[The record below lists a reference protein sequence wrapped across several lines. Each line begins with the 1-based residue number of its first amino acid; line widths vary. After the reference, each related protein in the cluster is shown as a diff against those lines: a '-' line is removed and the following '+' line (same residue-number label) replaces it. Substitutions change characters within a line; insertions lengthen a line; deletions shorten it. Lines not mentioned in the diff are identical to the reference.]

1 MSDAPLPVLHLIWG
15 LEMGGAQKI
24 IAAIARHSPAGAFR
38 HGVVSFHGDG
48 PARPEIEAAG
58 CAAALLNKRRGF
70 DPAMPG
76 ALRRLTAG
84 FPRGIMHAHDF
95 TGAFWGRLAL
105 RGSPGWRLAVTDH
118 LASQALCAWKRL
130 VYAMVLRRADM
141 VMALGNA
148 TLARLRAWG
157 VADGRLALAPIGPDL
172 PPPAPGARA
181 ALRHELRLE
190 PGRVL
195 ALTCARLEAQKNL
208 FWWLDLA
215 LRADPRLA
223 FAIAGE
229 GRQALELGRRIRAAG
244 AGERVRMLGLRRDVG
259 NLLAAADIYVLPSA
273 FEELPVSVLE
283 AMAAGLPIVAAPA
296 GELPGLVAG
305 EGDPAGFIIPLSQPA
320 RWLDSLAALASDP
333 AARGRLGARG
343 REIVSRRFDAA
354 QNAAE
359 LARIYARVMARP
371 KGRA

>member
-118 LASQALCAWKRL
+118 LASQALCAWKLGFSPHIPRPTACTRCAGKALLQSRPPCHTGGHSLPKAINAGCPLSNLALRL
-130 VYAMVLRRADM
+130 PPACAAVRGTPAGSRHRLLHSVFPRLAPAALLRLRRAPTGHPFAGRGLAGLLRKPGS
-141 VMALGNA
+141 ALKGPVRQCA
-148 TLARLRAWG
+148 CYFPARARRRWG
-157 VADGRLALAPIGPDL
+157 HCGRQRIPGSTQLQNKKPALAKG
-172 PPPAPGARA
+172 
-181 ALRHELRLE
+181 
-190 PGRVL
+190 
-195 ALTCARLEAQKNL
+195 
-208 FWWLDLA
+208 
-215 LRADPRLA
+215 
-223 FAIAGE
+223 
-229 GRQALELGRRIRAAG
+229 
-244 AGERVRMLGLRRDVG
+244 
-259 NLLAAADIYVLPSA
+259 
-273 FEELPVSVLE
+273 
-283 AMAAGLPIVAAPA
+283 MAAQV
-296 GELPGLVAG
+296 
-305 EGDPAGFIIPLSQPA
+305 LS
-320 RWLDSLAALASDP
+320 S
-333 AARGRLGARG
+333 
-343 REIVSRRFDAA
+343 
-354 QNAAE
+354 
-359 LARIYARVMARP
+359 
-371 KGRA
+371 